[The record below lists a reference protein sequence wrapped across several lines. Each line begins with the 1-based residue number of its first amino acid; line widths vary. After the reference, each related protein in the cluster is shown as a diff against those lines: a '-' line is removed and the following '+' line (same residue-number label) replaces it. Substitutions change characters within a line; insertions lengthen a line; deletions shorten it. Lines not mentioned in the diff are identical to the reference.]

1 MRVSVCVC
9 VCVCVS
15 VCMRVSVC
23 VCVCVCVCVWL
34 VMCDNIPSSEGVSI
48 VKLSSLVARKELE
61 WNYRK
66 RGGANLIKLL
76 SSVIYEFS

>member
-1 MRVSVCVC
+1 VSE
-9 VCVCVS
+9 CVCVS
-15 VCMRVSVC
+15 VCMCVSASVC
-23 VCVCVCVCVWL
+23 VCMCVWL